1 MNRLLTI
8 LLLAAAT
15 TAHGQVDN
23 PPTTFPL
30 PATFTTNVTINGI
43 LTAANIAFTNNYFTN
58 PTTFST
64 NVTVNGTLIIASPTV
79 PASPTSSGA
88 AGQVAF
94 TNNYFYICISNNTW
108 RRVQL
113 GTW

>member
-8 LLLAAAT
+8 LLLAAGA
-15 TAHGQVDN
+15 AYGQIEN
-23 PPTTFPL
+23 PPTIFPL
-30 PATFTTNVTINGI
+30 PATFM
-43 LTAANIAFTNNYFTN
+43 
-58 PTTFST
+58 T
-64 NVTVNGTLIIASPTV
+64 NVTVNGILIIASPTV
-79 PASPTSSGA
+79 PASPTNSGT

-113 GTW
+113 GTWE